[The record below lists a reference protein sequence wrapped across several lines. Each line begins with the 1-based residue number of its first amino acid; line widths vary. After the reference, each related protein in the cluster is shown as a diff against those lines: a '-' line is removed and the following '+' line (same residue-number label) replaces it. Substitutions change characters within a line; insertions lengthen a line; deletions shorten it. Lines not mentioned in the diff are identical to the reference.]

1 MNRSVSGVPGDA
13 APFDLV
19 LTPQKSVETARMV
32 VETLKKRGV
41 CVIKAGADKDF
52 QRSCAVEAKLLL
64 DSGEFAQGQKGQLT
78 EPAGDRVEY
87 SFRDDIV
94 LWMTTAWHER
104 QDRKGNALKV
114 LDQQLTDFGLGLKP
128 LLEEELGLYISK
140 RSLGMLSCYDGGI
153 TPGARYDFHVDN
165 PYQTQMETRDD
176 KRRLTV
182 IYYIS
187 DAPWDVKKDGGAFQ
201 VCLSNPRKAPRT
213 TTEALQHPKLTV
225 SPASDTLV
233 VFFSHTMYHA
243 VLPVLGNR
251 KRFALSTWFQG
262 L

>member
-1 MNRSVSGVPGDA
+1 MG
-13 APFDLV
+13 
-19 LTPQKSVETARMV
+19 
-32 VETLKKRGV
+32 
-41 CVIKAGADKDF
+41 
-52 QRSCAVEAKLLL
+52 CAVEAKLLL

-187 DAPWDVKKDGGAFQ
+187 DAPWDVKK
-201 VCLSNPRKAPRT
+201 
-213 TTEALQHPKLTV
+213 ALQHPKLTV

>member
-1 MNRSVSGVPGDA
+1 MTLNDTPVEEVTEFCVVFGELGKATCSRCRSVWYCGPECQRADWKRHKTASRTRSPALLSAGKPKSSEEAPSKVVKSRPGPPHAATLPPPEGGTYFVNRSVSGVPGDA

-153 TPGARYDFHVDN
+153 TPGIF
-165 PYQTQMETRDD
+165 
-176 KRRLTV
+176 
-182 IYYIS
+182 
-187 DAPWDVKKDGGAFQ
+187 
-201 VCLSNPRKAPRT
+201 
-213 TTEALQHPKLTV
+213 
-225 SPASDTLV
+225 
-233 VFFSHTMYHA
+233 
-243 VLPVLGNR
+243 
-251 KRFALSTWFQG
+251 
-262 L
+262 